1 MTAVRGGLD
10 LGGTKIQAIVLNDA
24 NDVTG
29 AARIPT
35 PRDGGPPAIIG
46 ALADVMR
53 AACEDAS
60 VTVADLDGV
69 GIGAPGAVD
78 AAAGTLSRSG
88 NLDGWR
94 DATVAVCDELAAKL
108 GGDVPVFLGN
118 DVSVAVQAEVA
129 LGAARDVASALGVF
143 WGTGVGGAVIFEGEE
158 WDGRGAAG
166 EIGHMVVKIGGRQ
179 CPCGRHG
186 CMEAYAGRGAMQKR
200 AHHLHHDRGRDTVLF
215 HLMHKKGKPV
225 LTSSVWAKA
234 LEEGDKVAHE
244 LIDEAVE
251 AIATAAAS
259 AVNLLDVE
267 RVVLG
272 GGLGL
277 RLGEEYRQRIED
289 AMRPHLF
296 KDADPPPLVLAEL
309 GDLGGAI
316 GAARLGL

>member
-1 MTAVRGGLD
+1 MSVRGGLD
-10 LGGTKIQAIVLNDA
+10 LGGTKIQAIVLDDA
-24 NDVTG
+24 NAVVG
-29 AARIPT
+29 EARVAT
-35 PRDGGPPAIIG
+35 PRSGGPAAII
-46 ALADVMR
+46 AELAAVLR
-53 AACEDAS
+53 TACDDAG
-60 VTVADLDGV
+60 VEAGDLDGV
-69 GIGAPGAVD
+69 GVGAPGRVD
-78 AAAGTLSRSG
+78 AAAGTLANSG

-94 DATVAVCDELAAKL
+94 DATVNVVELLGREL

-129 LGAARDVASALGVF
+129 LGAGRGVSSLLGVF
-143 WGTGVGGAVIFEGEE
+143 WGTGVGGAVVFDGVE
-158 WDGRGAAG
+158 WEGRGAAG
-166 EIGHMVVKIGGRQ
+166 EIGHMVVKQGGRT

-186 CMEAYAGRGAMQKR
+186 CMEAYAGRGAMQAR
-200 AHHLHHDRGRDTVLF
+200 AHHLHHDRHRKTVLF

-234 LEEGDKVAHE
+234 LEDSDGLAHE

-251 AIATAAAS
+251 AIACATAS
-259 AVNLLDVE
+259 SVNLLDVD

-277 RLGEEYRQRIED
+277 RLGEPYRKRIAD
-289 AMRPHLF
+289 AMLPHLF
-296 KDADPPPLVLAEL
+296 KNTDPVPVVLAEM

>member
-1 MTAVRGGLD
+1 MSVRGGLD
-10 LGGTKIQAIVLNDA
+10 LGGTKIQAIVLDDA
-24 NDVTG
+24 NAVVG
-29 AARIPT
+29 EARVAT
-35 PRDGGPPAIIG
+35 PRSGGPAAII
-46 ALADVMR
+46 AELAAVLR
-53 AACEDAS
+53 TACEDAG
-60 VTVADLDGV
+60 VEAGDLDGV
-69 GIGAPGAVD
+69 GVGAPGRVD
-78 AAAGTLSRSG
+78 AAAGTLANSG

-94 DATVAVCDELAAKL
+94 DATVNVVELLGREL

-129 LGAARDVASALGVF
+129 LGAGRGVSSLLGVF
-143 WGTGVGGAVIFEGEE
+143 WGTGVGGAVVFDGVE
-158 WDGRGAAG
+158 WEGRGAAG
-166 EIGHMVVKIGGRQ
+166 EIGHMVVKQGGRT

-186 CMEAYAGRGAMQKR
+186 CMEAYAGRGAMQAR
-200 AHHLHHDRGRDTVLF
+200 AHHLHHDRHRKTVLF

-234 LEEGDKVAHE
+234 LEDSDGLAHE

-251 AIATAAAS
+251 AIACATAS
-259 AVNLLDVE
+259 SVNLLDVD

-277 RLGEEYRQRIED
+277 RLGEPYRKRIAD
-289 AMRPHLF
+289 AMLPHLF
-296 KDADPPPLVLAEL
+296 KNTDPVPVVLAEM